1 MRLILLPLLLVF
13 LSFNGNAQDCIDEA
27 LINPDAICPMIYDPV
42 CGCDDVTY
50 SNDCVAA
57 ANGVTSWVSGECAVV
72 NEPCTDL
79 GGIDFGLCALV
90 LGTALVDGTC
100 TLVSGCGYI
109 VNEVDYSPFFFE
121 NEADCEACLENNCT
135 DLSGV
140 DFGECA
146 MPLGL
151 ALINNTCQAISGCG
165 YVVDEVD
172 YSPFF
177 FENIEDCLACPDAC
191 YDLANVGFGPCDLF
205 LGIGI
210 VNGTCTNISGC
221 DYLVNN
227 VDYTNQFY
235 SSVSD
240 CEEACGVCIN
250 ESLIGTLDCDTNYD
264 PVCGCNGRTYWNS
277 CIAQDTDGVINYT
290 AGPCACPDENIPT
303 DEVAC
308 FDIYDPVC
316 GCDNVTYSNECYAF
330 YLNGITEWIPG
341 ECPNNILEQEN
352 EGVQVYPNPFDEQ
365 INLSRNQKGQASI
378 EITDALGRIVF
389 TQKIVAEQVSLDLR
403 HLSDGLYILS
413 LTDLASSKIET
424 VRIIK

>member
-13 LSFNGNAQDCIDEA
+13 LSFNGYAQDCIDES
-27 LINPDAICPMIYDPV
+27 LINPDAICPLIYDPV

-50 SNDCVAA
+50 SNDCVAT

-90 LGTALVDGTC
+90 LGTALVDGSC

-109 VNEVDYSPFFFE
+109 VNEVDYSPYFFE
-121 NEADCEACLENNCT
+121 NEADCMACIDQNCS

-146 MPLGL
+146 MPLGI
-151 ALINNTCQAISGCG
+151 ALINNTCQFISGCG

-177 FENIEDCLACPDAC
+177 FENIEDCLACPNAC
-191 YDLANVGFGPCDLF
+191 YDLANVDFGPCDLF

-210 VNGTCTNISGC
+210 INGNCTNISGC

-240 CEEACGVCIN
+240 CEEACPVCIN
-250 ESLIGTLDCDTNYD
+250 ESIIGTLDCDTNYD

-330 YLNGITEWIPG
+330 YLNGITEWVPG
-341 ECPNNILEQEN
+341 ECPNNILEQGALEFS
-352 EGVQVYPNPFDEQ
+352 VYPNPFDEQ
-365 INLSRNQKGQASI
+365 IKLSRNQKGQASI
-378 EITDALGRIVF
+378 EITDALGRVVF
-389 TQKIVAEQVSLDLR
+389 TQNILGEQVSLDLR
-403 HLSDGLYILS
+403 HLSDGLYLLS
-413 LTDLASSKIET
+413 LTDLGSGRTET
-424 VRIIK
+424 VRLIK